1 MQKEQEILN
10 SVREKLLDVMINENV
25 DTRLKKLAT
34 AGLIDDSEYSKFM
47 KLIKILDQEKP
58 VPKELISMVVDIYE
72 KLIGYLTKDKTIFNL
87 LVQKLKSDTDKR
99 IKEEKEYFESQ
110 KNAL

>member
-47 KLIKILDQEKP
+47 KLIKILDQE
-58 VPKELISMVVDIYE
+58 
-72 KLIGYLTKDKTIFNL
+72 
-87 LVQKLKSDTDKR
+87 
-99 IKEEKEYFESQ
+99 
-110 KNAL
+110 